1 MASEQIAAL
10 MDEFLHRHLELS
22 RSLKTKLANQ
32 FFVANSDTQA
42 ANMLGFMLGCEPLE
56 TAQLECCEKEP
67 LFEPDLY
74 KRYLLPIVKRMPS
87 REFCFLPLVLEH
99 TGQSGTPG
107 LSLLIRV
114 RCGRPHHAKFCYL
127 DLSRR
132 RYTGY
137 PEFVRSN
144 RFPPCTLWC
153 PRNGMI
159 SYDAC
164 GRIRV
169 SGWKVKKRRGELW
182 KTLTIVGNIGAVAL
196 MMAAP
201 EIAPLLVFGITI
213 PITGFS
219 IVDLV
224 DGIRH
229 ERNSVIVYRATAL
242 ATNLMTFASVGLTVA
257 CKADRLRRLLTAD
270 QLKLL
275 LSAESFLQVAN
286 SSMMTTFALV
296 SLVGSVSGFA
306 NLSKLEWLLLAANLC
321 LAHRKCLTMEG
332 AKSLIARLELRGIAT
347 FFLTTCRNIKLKYQ
361 ELITLIEPYL
371 DTVLPFVLDVLMQGI
386 EFSVT
391 DDFTEI
397 TIFGYRF
404 QFRTLLNVDPK
415 LLKTLFAQLAE
426 RAGEMMESVGKCFS
440 QVTSSNSLFGDAPTL
455 LELLQAILELGGRLK
470 ALKESAD
477 LLINAIRFGRG
488 LEFTRETL
496 LAWWRAPTHDRIGL
510 LRALVALERDQTEQV
525 NQLRSS
531 ERLKDEDLFRW
542 LVESGNA
549 MVSHNDESNTHE
561 CYTFLLHFLLDVAQR
576 MPSSSV
582 IAFDG
587 DHHIVIDE
595 LLAITASEYNS
606 VPTGNRDVLLNDP
619 RFLQLCRDVSPTP
632 GVNLLERAKQTWLRT
647 CSQEHPQF
655 ETIGLLVALLGSAEP
670 PLPMPLSRALDI
682 ALDEAGYTVG
692 TVYYGILFAS
702 HVLRSQADVTA
713 STSTSAIEARFCH
726 LLSVAEN
733 HRLANADPTHHRR
746 EATSTED
753 EELLA
758 LLNRLN
764 TDGDTDDDRAWHSH
778 DADARAQIG
787 PHDRDTFL
795 FPCLREEDWR

>member
-1 MASEQIAAL
+1 MASERIAVQ
-10 MDEFLHRHLELS
+10 MDEFLHRHLELR
-22 RSLKTKLANQ
+22 RSLKAKLANQ
-32 FFVANSDTQA
+32 FFVATSDTQA

-56 TAQLECCEKEP
+56 TAQLECCETEP
-67 LFEPDLY
+67 LFDPDLF

-99 TGQSGTPG
+99 KEHPATPE

-114 RCGRPHHAKFCYL
+114 RCARPHHAKFCYL
-127 DLSRR
+127 DLARR
-132 RYTGY
+132 RYAGY

-153 PRNGMI
+153 PRNGLI
-159 SYDAC
+159 SYDAS

-182 KTLTIVGNIGAVAL
+182 KTLSVVGNIGAVVL
-196 MMAAP
+196 MAFASDF
-201 EIAPLLVFGITI
+201 APLLVLVTL
-213 PITGFS
+213 PMTGFS

-229 ERNSVIVYRATAL
+229 ERNAVIAFRATAV
-242 ATNLMTFASVGLTVA
+242 ATNLITFASVGLTVA
-257 CKADRLRRLLTAD
+257 CQSARLRQLLTVD

-275 LSAESFLQVAN
+275 QSAESFLQVAN
-286 SSMMTTFALV
+286 TSMMATYALV
-296 SLVGSVSGFA
+296 SIVGSVSGFA

-321 LAHRKCLTMEG
+321 LAHRKCLTLEG
-332 AKSLIARLELRGIAT
+332 AKDLIAKLELRGIAT
-347 FFLTTCRNIKLKYQ
+347 FFLTTCRNIKLKYR
-361 ELITLIEPYL
+361 ELMAAIEPYL

-415 LLKTLFAQLAE
+415 LLKSLFAQLAE
-426 RAGEMMESVGKCFS
+426 RAGEMVESVGKCL
-440 QVTSSNSLFGDAPTL
+440 QVAHSNPLLGDAPTL

-496 LAWWRAPTHDRIGL
+496 LAWWHAPSHDRIAL
-510 LRALVALERDQTEQV
+510 LRALVALEREQTEQL
-525 NQLRSS
+525 NELRSS
-531 ERLKDEDLFRW
+531 GRLKDEDLFRW
-542 LVESGNA
+542 LVGSVNA
-549 MVSHNDESNTHE
+549 IEGHGEAHE
-561 CYTFLLHFLLDVAQR
+561 CYTLLLHFLLDVAQR
-576 MPSSSV
+576 IPSSSAIV
-582 IAFDG
+582 FD
-587 DHHIVIDE
+587 DEQHIIVDE
-595 LLAITASEYNS
+595 LLAITVTEYNAVS
-606 VPTGNRDVLLNDP
+606 TGYRDVLLNDR
-619 RFLQLCRDVSPTP
+619 RFLQLCRDSSVAGT
-632 GVNLLERAKQTWLRT
+632 NLLKRAQQSWLRT

-655 ETIGLLVALLGSAEP
+655 ETIGLLVDLLGSDVP
-670 PLPMPLSRALDI
+670 RLPMPSSRALDI
-682 ALDEAGYTVG
+682 ALDVAGYTVG

-702 HVLRSQADVTA
+702 HVLRSEGSS
-713 STSTSAIEARFCH
+713 STSDTVEARFRH

-733 HRLANADPTHHRR
+733 HRSATADPTHHRG
-746 EATSTED
+746 EPTSAED
-753 EELLA
+753 EELVA
-758 LLNRLN
+758 LLDRLN
-764 TDGDTDDDRAWHSH
+764 TDADTDDNY
-778 DADARAQIG
+778 
-787 PHDRDTFL
+787 
-795 FPCLREEDWR
+795 LREEDWR